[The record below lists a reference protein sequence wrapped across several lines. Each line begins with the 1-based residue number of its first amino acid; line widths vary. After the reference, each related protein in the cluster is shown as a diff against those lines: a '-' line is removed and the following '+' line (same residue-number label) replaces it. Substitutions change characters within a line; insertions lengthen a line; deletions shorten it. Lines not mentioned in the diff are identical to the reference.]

1 MTADTAGGVWTY
13 AIELARA
20 LERHGV
26 EIVLATMGGPPPAES
41 PPPNVVASFHATFK
55 LEWMDDPWEDVQ
67 RAGEWLL
74 ELEAR
79 FGPSAIHLNG
89 YAHAALPWR
98 APVLV
103 VGHSC
108 VLSWWEA
115 VHGGPAPPVW
125 ERYREAVRSGLTA
138 ARLVVA
144 PTRTMLEALRRH
156 YGVRGGVVIPNAVE
170 RRVPPGSRELPSR
183 FVLSAGRMW
192 DDGKN
197 VRALVEV
204 APRLKWPVYVAGE
217 GAVSGGGV
225 HALGRLTREEMALCY
240 ARAPIYALPALYEPF
255 GLSVLEAA
263 MSGCALVL
271 GDIPSLRENWN
282 GAAVFVPARDT
293 SALEAAISRLIT
305 DAQHRTAM
313 QHAARERARRFSPAR
328 MARAYLAAYAGTQS
342 AEAACAS

>member
-41 PPPNVVASFHATFK
+41 LPPNVIASFHAGFK
-55 LEWMDDPWEDVQ
+55 LEWMDDPWEDVR

-74 ELEAR
+74 ELESR

-115 VHGGPAPPVW
+115 VRGGTAPPVW
-125 ERYREAVRSGLTA
+125 DRYREAVVNGLAA

-144 PTRTMLEALRRH
+144 PTRAMLDALRRH

-170 RRVPPGSRELPSR
+170 RQVAAGSRELPGR

-192 DDGKN
+192 DEGKN
-197 VRALVEV
+197 VRALMEV

-217 GAVSGGGV
+217 GALPAEGV
-225 HALGRLTREEMALCY
+225 HALGRLTREEIALCY
-240 ARAPIYALPALYEPF
+240 TRAPIYALPALYEPF

-263 MSGCALVL
+263 MHGCALVL

-282 GAAVFVPARDT
+282 GAAAFVPARDT
-293 SALEAAISRLIT
+293 SALEGAISRLIA
-305 DAQHRTAM
+305 DARHRISM
-313 QHAARERARRFSPAR
+313 QQAARERARRFSPAR
-328 MARAYLAAYAGTQS
+328 MARSYMAAYAGTQS
-342 AEAACAS
+342 AEAGCAS